1 MHIGKAHS
9 NKAPRLTKSMDIDI
23 WEVVTSNELF
33 MKDTSTKTKFSGK
46 LISYWKNSVLCER

>member
-9 NKAPRLTKSMDIDI
+9 NKAPTLTKSMDMDI

-33 MKDTSTKTKFSGK
+33 MKDTSTKTEFSGK
-46 LISYWKNSVLCER
+46 LISYWKNSVLCDR